1 MVADEMVF
9 IPTADG
15 IVTLSAADGK
25 VIPKPPVT
33 PPDLR
38 ELLKNDAVRA
48 ALATA
53 GALDRLGGKDANEA
67 DGNDPKSPRPRSP
80 KTSSPAR

>member
-1 MVADEMVF
+1 
-9 IPTADG
+9 
-15 IVTLSAADGK
+15 
-25 VIPKPPVT
+25 VT

-67 DGNDPKSPRPRSP
+67 DGNDPQSPRPRSP